1 MYFET
6 LAFVVFLAHVS
17 NAASMA
23 LTVVTARAPSVPTGN
38 VMVLNVENTG
48 IGIWKLGVIGA
59 QRVTQMRRNKDKG
72 S

>member
-1 MYFET
+1 
-6 LAFVVFLAHVS
+6 
-17 NAASMA
+17 MA
-23 LTVVTARAPSVPTGN
+23 LTVVTATATSVPAGN
-38 VMVLNVENTG
+38 VTSLNEHYTG